1 MTGVRYLMAMPGR
14 LDGGGEAVA
23 RRLRRHDRHRRLAV
37 AAVHG
42 VEQVGLL
49 GLGGQAG
56 RGTAALHVDDDQ
68 RQLQVD
74 GQADGLGLEVE
85 AGAAG
90 RRHPERAAEGRAQ
103 GGADAGDLV
112 LGLEG
117 ADAELLAPAEL
128 VEDVRRRRDR
138 IAAQE
143 DVHTGQ
149 PGGGDQPPGQGLV
162 AGDLDVLALLEGGRL
177 DLVVGLEQ
185 LGRLAE
191 VVAGPEGP
199 GVGVGHLRPGAE
211 TLRRSTRSSARPAGC
226 TAS

>member
-1 MTGVRYLMAMPGR
+1 MTGVRYFTAIR
-14 LDGGGEAVA
+14 VASIAVGEAVA

-74 GQADGLGLEVE
+74 GQADRLGLEVE

-90 RRHPERAAEGRAQ
+90 RRHPEGAAEGRAE

-117 ADAELLAPAEL
+117 PDAELLAPAQL
-128 VEDVRRRRDR
+128 VEDVGGRRDR
-138 IAAQE
+138 IAAEE
-143 DVHTGQ
+143 DRQAGE
-149 PGGGDQPPGQGLV
+149 PRGGDQAPGQGLV
-162 AGDLDVLALLEGGRL
+162 AGDLDVLALLEG
-177 DLVVGLEQ
+177 
-185 LGRLAE
+185 
-191 VVAGPEGP
+191 
-199 GVGVGHLRPGAE
+199 
-211 TLRRSTRSSARPAGC
+211 RPA
-226 TAS
+226 